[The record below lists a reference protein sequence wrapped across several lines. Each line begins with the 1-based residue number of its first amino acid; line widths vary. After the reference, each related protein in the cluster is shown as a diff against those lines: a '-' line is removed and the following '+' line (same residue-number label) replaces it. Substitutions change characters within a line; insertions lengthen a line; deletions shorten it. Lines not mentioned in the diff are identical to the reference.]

1 MDKQLF
7 NDLLESMQEMVA
19 IEKGQEIPET
29 SRVHRHVLP
38 DVKLIRKNAGLKQ
51 AEFADAMGVSVDL
64 IRSWEQQRRNPT
76 GPALKMLFLIEQQ
89 PLLIN
94 ALRAI

>member
-29 SRVHRHVLP
+29 SRVHRHTLP

-76 GPALKMLFLIEQQ
+76 GPALKMLYLIEQQ
-89 PLLIN
+89 PLLID

>member
-1 MDKQLF
+1 
-7 NDLLESMQEMVA
+7 
-19 IEKGQEIPET
+19 
-29 SRVHRHVLP
+29 
-38 DVKLIRKNAGLKQ
+38 
-51 AEFADAMGVSVDL
+51 VDL

-76 GPALKMLFLIEQQ
+76 GPALKMLYLIEQQ